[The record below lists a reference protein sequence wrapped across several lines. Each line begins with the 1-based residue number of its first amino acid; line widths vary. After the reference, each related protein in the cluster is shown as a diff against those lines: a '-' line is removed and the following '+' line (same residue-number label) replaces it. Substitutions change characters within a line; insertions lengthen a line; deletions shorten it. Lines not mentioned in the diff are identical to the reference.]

1 MTEQMCII
9 FAACFIPRSRDTY
22 IDFLQFISGW
32 QDLPSDA
39 SQENF
44 LRPLLKCKLLPYCLI
59 NF

>member
-1 MTEQMCII
+1 MAEQMCII

-44 LRPLLKCKLLPYCLI
+44 L
-59 NF
+59 